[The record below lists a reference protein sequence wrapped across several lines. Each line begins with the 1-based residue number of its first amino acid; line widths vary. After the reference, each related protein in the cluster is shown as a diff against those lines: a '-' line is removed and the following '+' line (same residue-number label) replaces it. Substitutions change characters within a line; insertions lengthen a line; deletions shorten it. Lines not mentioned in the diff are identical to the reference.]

1 MYVSASF
8 SFLFAYRIFFFC
20 SFSLRIIKFLF
31 CFLFPL
37 FNLRSFFVLLRLLWQ
52 EGEKNLSSSFPSVH
66 FFHCSCECAAK
77 YATLSA
83 YLFLLVLFVVVLL
96 SLALFT
102 FVFLSYKFE
111 TNFICFCFFCS
122 VSVTYMPTNCCCCCC
137 WSSWTEH
144 VRQLLR
150 RRRRGCCAHKKK
162 PHRLCSSAA
171 LFSRS
176 LRLLRQAELE
186 RECVCVEREKVITPT
201 HVHTRAKRN
210 GERER

>member
-1 MYVSASF
+1 MFSFSSFQFALFLCSAS
-8 SFLFAYRIFFFC
+8 SALTR
-20 SFSLRIIKFLF
+20 
-31 CFLFPL
+31 
-37 FNLRSFFVLLRLLWQ
+37 
-52 EGEKNLSSSFPSVH
+52 GGKNLSSSFP
-66 FFHCSCECAAK
+66 CSFLPLQLWCAAK

-162 PHRLCSSAA
+162 PHHLCSSAA
-171 LFSRS
+171 LSRS
-176 LRLLRQAELE
+176 FRLLRQAELE
-186 RECVCVEREKVITPT
+186 RESVCASESEKVITQT

>member
-20 SFSLRIIKFLF
+20 SFSLRVIKFLF
-31 CFLFPL
+31 FFLFPL

-52 EGEKNLSSSFPSVH
+52 EGEKPLKLFPSVH

-171 LFSRS
+171 LSRS

-186 RECVCVEREKVITPT
+186 RESVCASEREKVITQT